1 METNKDV
8 YSSLCE
14 REILESLN
22 NIVEVYL
29 EVEDIVDKEI
39 YQGELAKK
47 FIAKSGFNFFKSG
60 MAASASLIASTELF
74 DYSPSGIQTVVA
86 ITTASLT
93 GYFLFQKANRR
104 EFMEKSLDTEEYVSK
119 VKSIC
124 DRLYVNLEEFDV
136 SVNRY
141 IDNSDF
147 TFDDFVENDF
157 MKDIFDNNRDYI
169 ENRKSMCDYDF
180 DFDYD
185 SVSEVFNDCFNLK
198 NGVNE
203 YLIKNRN
210 KSAKKSI
217 YIRRNQFIL
226 FLFFD

>member
-1 METNKDV
+1 MKTNQDV

-22 NIVEVYL
+22 NIFEVYL

-39 YQGELAKK
+39 YQGELARK
-47 FIAKSGFNFFKSG
+47 FIAKSSFNFLKSG
-60 MAASASLIASTELF
+60 VTASASLIASTELF

-104 EFMEKSLDTEEYVSK
+104 EFMDKSLDTEEYVGK
-119 VKSIC
+119 VKNIC
-124 DRLYVNLEEFDV
+124 DRLYVNLEEFDN

-141 IDNSDF
+141 IENSECS
-147 TFDDFVENDF
+147 FDDFVENDF

-185 SVSEVFNDCFNLK
+185 RVSEVFNDCFNLK
-198 NGVNE
+198 NGINE
-203 YLIKNRN
+203 YLVKNRDN
-210 KSAKKSI
+210 GVKKSI
-217 YIRRNQFIL
+217 YIRRN
-226 FLFFD
+226 

>member
-1 METNKDV
+1 MKTNQDV

-47 FIAKSGFNFFKSG
+47 FIAKSSFNFLKSG
-60 MAASASLIASTELF
+60 VTASASLIASTEFF

-86 ITTASLT
+86 IATASLT

-104 EFMEKSLDTEEYVSK
+104 EFMEKSLDTEEYVGK
-119 VKSIC
+119 VKNIC
-124 DRLYVNLEEFDV
+124 DRLYVNLEEFDN

-141 IDNSDF
+141 IENSECS
-147 TFDDFVENDF
+147 FDDFVENDF
-157 MKDIFDNNRDYI
+157 MKDIFDNNKDYI

-185 SVSEVFNDCFNLK
+185 RVSEVFNDCFNLK
-198 NGVNE
+198 NGINE
-203 YLIKNRN
+203 YLV
-210 KSAKKSI
+210 KSRDNGVRKSI
-217 YIRRNQFIL
+217 YIRRN
-226 FLFFD
+226 